1 MHETTRKLYRA
12 ALYDAGNA
20 VEAAGVAAKFAGL
33 SNLTSDQL
41 ELIATAVLG
50 HADNRLGS
58 RDTAPRHLWQT
69 AEYRDY
75 HRQTMRRE
83 LHEAVTSQG
92 YVPIAL
98 PSEMVRYLKMA
109 PPAFGAEVP
118 ESADWDTAEISL
130 EVAVR
135 TPPVDRAEAVRRGL
149 LTGGTSA
156 TAVGEVRRP

>member
-1 MHETTRKLYRA
+1 MDETTAKRYRSALRDASSPVDA
-12 ALYDAGNA
+12 A
-20 VEAAGVAAKFAGL
+20 EVAARFAGR
-33 SNLTSDQL
+33 TVDRTTL

-58 RDTAPRHLWQT
+58 RQTVPRHMW
-69 AEYRDY
+69 EIEDYRDH
-75 HRQTMRRE
+75 HRQAMRRE
-83 LHEAVTSQG
+83 LHETVTSHG

-98 PSEMVRYLKMA
+98 PTETVRYLKMA
-109 PPAFGAEVP
+109 PPSFGAEVP

-149 LTGGTSA
+149 LAGGTSA
-156 TAVGEVRRP
+156 T